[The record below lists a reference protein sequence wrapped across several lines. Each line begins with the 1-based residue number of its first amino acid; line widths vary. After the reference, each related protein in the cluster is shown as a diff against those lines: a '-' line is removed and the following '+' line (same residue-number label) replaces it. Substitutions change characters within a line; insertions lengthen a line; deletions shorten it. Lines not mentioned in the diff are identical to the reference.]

1 MDKGLKKILITINF
15 VVLILC
21 IYWLMSN
28 TKEWHEPVIVFISQ
42 LSSILLIGFEPK
54 ITNTDIEDIEDGSDI
69 DVYEKNSNKGTSIK
83 RVKNSKIKIRKE

>member
-1 MDKGLKKILITINF
+1 
-15 VVLILC
+15 
-21 IYWLMSN
+21 MSN